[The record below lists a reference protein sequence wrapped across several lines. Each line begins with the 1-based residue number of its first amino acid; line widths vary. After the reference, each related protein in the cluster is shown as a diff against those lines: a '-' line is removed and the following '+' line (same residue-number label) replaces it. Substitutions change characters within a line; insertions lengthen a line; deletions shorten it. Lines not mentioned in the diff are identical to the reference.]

1 MKVLIWTPDAC
12 MQRGNVMFIHVVQ
25 SPNDS
30 QDVLPEHKWYSVT
43 VNTVNG
49 SLITYQDIYY
59 QHFAT
64 SLHLPQGESV
74 ITTALIKLCFAINK
88 IHSYRQTDGRQI
100 ETCISCSFGGS
111 QSQGG

>member
-12 MQRGNVMFIHVVQ
+12 IQRGNVMFIHVVQ
-25 SPNDS
+25 SNDS
-30 QDVLPEHKWYSVT
+30 QDVLPEHKWYGVT

-59 QHFAT
+59 QHLAT
-64 SLHLPQGESV
+64 SLHWPQSV
-74 ITTALIKLCFAINK
+74 ITTALIKLCFSINK
-88 IHSYRQTDGRQI
+88 THPYRQT
-100 ETCISCSFGGS
+100 ETCISSSFGGS